1 MEIDHKA
8 PLVARSE
15 TQIAAPVEKV
25 WALLTHIDGWP
36 AWQPGVSA
44 AKLEGGL
51 SQGSIFR
58 WKANG
63 LSIVSTIRELEPERH
78 IGWTGESLGTYA
90 VHLWYL
96 EPRDQGTYVRVEES
110 LSGWFPRL
118 LKLFMPRFLQKGMEQ
133 SLDTLKTQAQ
143 H

>member
-1 MEIDHKA
+1 MEIDQHA
-8 PLVARSE
+8 PMIARSE

-25 WALLTHIDGWP
+25 WALLTNIDGWP
-36 AWQPGVSA
+36 AWQPGISA

-51 SQGSIFR
+51 AQGSIFR

-78 IGWTGESLGTYA
+78 IGWTGDSLGMKA
-90 VHLWYL
+90 VHLWHL
-96 EPRDQGTYVRVEES
+96 EPRDQGTHVSVEES

-118 LKLFMPRFLQKGMEQ
+118 LKPFMPRFLEKSMAK
-133 SLDTLKTQAQ
+133 SLDTLKTHAQ
-143 H
+143 R